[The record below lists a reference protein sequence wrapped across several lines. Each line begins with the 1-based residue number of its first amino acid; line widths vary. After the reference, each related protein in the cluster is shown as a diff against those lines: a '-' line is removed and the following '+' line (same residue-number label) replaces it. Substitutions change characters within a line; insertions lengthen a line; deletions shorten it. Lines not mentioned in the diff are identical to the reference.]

1 MSHVPLDGQIYLTKL
16 EDSFIF
22 YENMVQ
28 SMTGYGSAS
37 NSDFTVEIRS
47 LNHRFIDISLR
58 MPPYMSRYE
67 IPLRNILKE
76 KFRRGRLDV
85 SICVNESGVPGL
97 KINKHLARNIYTALR
112 QLQEEFSLPGDIGI
126 ETLTGY
132 RELLMEEETGCDVEA
147 LHRIFREA
155 ASNLEQMRLREG
167 NLLVEDI
174 GKRLEILNDM
184 NNRIKSIAPD
194 EVVRWRE
201 KFTERLKLMIESNAI
216 DNNRIIQEAALMAEK
231 LDISEETTRIENHL
245 KQFVEILDKGD
256 AVGKQLDFLLQEIN
270 REVNTLAYKS
280 GDYSISR
287 LVVEMKTEVEKI
299 REQIQNI
306 Q

>member
-1 MSHVPLDGQIYLTKL
+1 MI
-16 EDSFIF
+16 
-22 YENMVQ
+22 Q
-28 SMTGYGSAS
+28 SMTGFGSAT
-37 NSDFTVEIRS
+37 NHDFMVEIRS
-47 LNHRFIDISLR
+47 LNHRFIDISIK

-85 SICVNESGVPGL
+85 SISVNESQAPGL
-97 KINKHLARNIYTALR
+97 KINKHLARNIYAALR
-112 QLQEEFSLPGDIGI
+112 QLQEELSLPGEVRI

-132 RELLMEEETGCDVEA
+132 REILMEEEAGYDPEA
-147 LHRIFREA
+147 LYLVFREA
-155 ASNLEQMRLREG
+155 ASKLEEMRLREG
-167 NLLVEDI
+167 KLLLEDI
-174 GKRLEILNDM
+174 GKRLDILNDM
-184 NNRIKSIAPD
+184 NSRIKSMAPD

-201 KFTERLKLMIESNAI
+201 KFTERLKLIVDTGAI

-231 LDISEETTRIENHL
+231 LDISEEINRIENHI
-245 KQFVEILDKGD
+245 KQFVEILNNGD
-256 AVGKQLDFLLQEIN
+256 MMGKQLDFLLQEIN

-280 GDYSISR
+280 GDYSISK

-299 REQIQNI
+299 REQVQNV